1 MVASVHMIMQL
12 RRAVSHLQAFSHYI
26 SLISPF
32 TLFPTSNGLR
42 FVVQKS
48 SRGWAAAEP
57 ELVTLPLPT
66 RVESATGLRRAEN

>member
-1 MVASVHMIMQL
+1 MVTSLRIIMQL
-12 RRAVSHLQAFSHYI
+12 IRVVSHLQAFSCCI
-26 SLISPF
+26 SLLSPF

-42 FVVQKS
+42 LVQKS

-66 RVESATGLRRAEN
+66 RVESATGLRRAET